1 MAQMPFYEVNQAIVL
16 TGGDDLNLCM
26 QCGLCAG
33 LCPWREVGGE
43 FFIRQ
48 MIRMGQLGIE
58 GYESDDIL
66 YGCTTCNKCVI
77 NCPRGVKIIDIVR
90 SMRSI
95 IAETG
100 AIPGALKTMSGSCH
114 SNGNPWSEPREK
126 RMDWAEGLDVPKFEE
141 GVEYLLYVCCTSC
154 YDKRSRK
161 IARGVVE
168 LLKKAGVSFG
178 VIGTEESCC
187 GESVRKIGDEEGF
200 GKLASSNINLFQ
212 GKGVKKIITTSPHCY
227 WTFKNEYPDQG
238 GEFEVIHASQLLNQ
252 LVADGKL
259 TPSGAYGKK
268 VAYHDPCYLG
278 RHSEIYDDP
287 RQVLKKAGAEL
298 VEMEREKRMSL
309 CCGGGGG
316 RLWMETEP
324 EQRFS
329 YLRVQEA
336 VDAGAEILATACPY
350 CISML
355 EDSVKTRNLD
365 ETLQIKDISEILAET
380 C

>member
-1 MAQMPFYEVNQAIVL
+1 MAQMPFYEVNQAIAL
-16 TGGDDLNLCM
+16 SGGDDLNLCM

-33 LCPWREVGGE
+33 LCPWREVEGE
-43 FFIRQ
+43 FFVRQ
-48 MIRMGQLGIE
+48 MIRMGQLGVE
-58 GYESDDIL
+58 GYESDNIL

-77 NCPRGVKIIDIVR
+77 NCPRGVKIIDIMR
-90 SMRSI
+90 AMRSI

-126 RMDWAEGLDVPKFEE
+126 RADWAQGLDVPAF
-141 GVEYLLYVCCTSC
+141 GDDVEYLLFVCCTSC
-154 YDKRSRK
+154 YDPRSRK
-161 IARGVVE
+161 VAQATAE

-178 VIGTEESCC
+178 IIGTEESCC

-200 GKLASSNINLFQ
+200 TKLANSNIALFKD
-212 GKGVKKIITTSPHCY
+212 KGVKKIIVTSPHCFY
-227 WTFKNEYPDQG
+227 TFTQEYPELG
-238 GEFEVIHASQLLNQ
+238 GEFEVIHTSKLFNE
-252 LVADGKL
+252 LVKDGKL
-259 TPSGAYGKK
+259 SPKGDFGKK

-287 RQVLKKAGAEL
+287 REVLKSAGADM
-298 VEMEREKRMSL
+298 VEMDREKRFSL

-336 VDAGAEILATACPY
+336 ADAGATVLATACPY

-365 ETLQIKDISEILAET
+365 DALEIKELSEVLNEA

>member
-1 MAQMPFYEVNQAIVL
+1 MAQMPFYEVNQAI
-16 TGGDDLNLCM
+16 TAMGGEDLNLCM

-43 FFIRQ
+43 FYVRQ

-58 GYESDDIL
+58 GYESDEIL

-77 NCPRGVKIIDIVR
+77 NCPRGVKIIDIMR

-100 AIPGALKTMSGSCH
+100 AIPGALKAMVGSCH

-126 RMDWAEGLDVPKFEE
+126 RTDWAQDLDVPAF
-141 GVEYLLYVCCTSC
+141 GDDTEYLLFVCCTSC
-154 YDKRSRK
+154 YDMRSRK
-161 IARGVVE
+161 IARATVE

-178 VIGTEESCC
+178 IIGQEESCC
-187 GESVRKIGDEEGF
+187 GESARKIGDEEVF
-200 GKLASSNINLFQ
+200 TSLAQKNISLFQ
-212 GKGVKKIITTSPHCY
+212 GKGVKKIITTSPHCFY
-227 WTFKNEYPDQG
+227 TFVNEYPELG
-238 GEFEVIHASQLLNQ
+238 GEFEVIHTSQLFEKLIE
-252 LVADGKL
+252 DGKL
-259 TPSGAYGKK
+259 SPKGFGKK

-278 RHSEIYDDP
+278 RHSEVYDSP
-287 RQVLKKAGAEL
+287 RKVLDASGAEV
-298 VEMEREKRMSL
+298 VEMGREKRFSL

-316 RLWMETEP
+316 RLWMETDP

-336 VDAGAEILATACPY
+336 ADAGATILATACPY

-365 ETLQIKDISEILAET
+365 DQLEIKELSEILAES